1 MKCLLLSMNN
11 LFYRFDRL
19 IEQILYGVRAIAD
32 LLLVSAKRLTDLTH
46 KKSVRHISQRDFL
59 HIFQRLAM
67 LLTAGVPQSTAILI
81 LYDQTSNE
89 RQKLYLKHLHDEV
102 IKGRLL
108 SKVLADQAVAPLAFK
123 TLISLGEQT
132 GTLPKQMTTAV
143 GELLA
148 LRQSKQQIMTSL
160 LYPAILLVLTMS
172 ITLFLLVGVF
182 PKITPVFS
190 TLRAELPLSTRI
202 LMSTSSWLGDY
213 GLWLLLL
220 MVVMGVI
227 FWIFIQ
233 RSSWLAR
240 RATAISMSIP
250 VLRYIIRTWNIIQIV
265 RMLAVLLESG
275 VRGSDA
281 VALVSQHIHNPL
293 YKSTLK
299 QISGELV
306 LGRKLSDLF
315 GHHKKLFPSDM
326 VGLVQVAEQ
335 SGSLPKTCAMVAE
348 LYAQDLDVYHKK
360 LTTLIEPIL
369 MIIMGLTIGFIAV
382 SIITP
387 LYGLTN
393 ALSQ

>member
-1 MKCLLLSMNN
+1 MNN

-160 LYPAILLVLTMS
+160 LYPAILLILTMS

-220 MVVMGVI
+220 MVVVGVI

>member
-1 MKCLLLSMNN
+1 MNN

>member
-1 MKCLLLSMNN
+1 MLFRS

-67 LLTAGVPQSTAILI
+67 LLTAGVPQSTAILM

>member
-1 MKCLLLSMNN
+1 MNN

-89 RQKLYLKHLHDEV
+89 RQKLYLKHLHAEV

-108 SKVLADQAVAPLAFK
+108 SKVLADQAVAPWAFK

-160 LYPAILLVLTMS
+160 LYPAILLILTMS

-202 LMSTSSWLGDY
+202 LMSTSSWLEDY

-220 MVVMGVI
+220 MVVVGVI

-265 RMLAVLLESG
+265 RMLSVLLESG

-360 LTTLIEPIL
+360 LTTLVEPIL

>member
-1 MKCLLLSMNN
+1 MNN
-11 LFYRFDRL
+11 LFYRFDRI

-89 RQKLYLKHLHDEV
+89 RQKLYLKHLHAEV

-108 SKVLADQAVAPLAFK
+108 SKVLADQVVAPLAFK

-160 LYPAILLVLTMS
+160 LYPAILLILTMS

-220 MVVMGVI
+220 MVVVGVI

-265 RMLAVLLESG
+265 RMLSVLLESG

>member
-1 MKCLLLSMNN
+1 MNN

-89 RQKLYLKHLHDEV
+89 RQKLYLKHLHAEV

-108 SKVLADQAVAPLAFK
+108 SKVLADQVVAPLAFK

-160 LYPAILLVLTMS
+160 LYPAILLILTMS

-220 MVVMGVI
+220 MVVGGVI

>member
-1 MKCLLLSMNN
+1 MNN

-89 RQKLYLKHLHDEV
+89 RQKLYLKHLHAEV

-160 LYPAILLVLTMS
+160 LYPAILLILTMS

-220 MVVMGVI
+220 MVVVGVI

>member
-1 MKCLLLSMNN
+1 MNN

-160 LYPAILLVLTMS
+160 LYPAILLILTMS

-202 LMSTSSWLGDY
+202 LMSMSDWLGDY
-213 GLWLLLL
+213 GLWLLLF
-220 MVVMGVI
+220 MVAVSVS
-227 FWIFIQ
+227 FWIYVQ

-240 RATAISMSIP
+240 RLAGISMSIP
-250 VLRYIIRTWNIIQIV
+250 VMQYIICTWNIIQIT

-275 VRGSDA
+275 VRSSDA

-293 YKSTLK
+293 YKTALEE
-299 QISGELV
+299 ISSELV

>member
-89 RQKLYLKHLHDEV
+89 RQKLYLKHLHAEV

-160 LYPAILLVLTMS
+160 LYPAILLILTMS

-220 MVVMGVI
+220 MVVVGVI

>member
-1 MKCLLLSMNN
+1 
-11 LFYRFDRL
+11 
-19 IEQILYGVRAIAD
+19 
-32 LLLVSAKRLTDLTH
+32 LVSAKRLTDLTH

-89 RQKLYLKHLHDEV
+89 RQKLYLKHLHAEV

-108 SKVLADQAVAPLAFK
+108 SKVLADQVVAPLAFK

-160 LYPAILLVLTMS
+160 LYPAILLILTMS

-220 MVVMGVI
+220 MVVGGVI

>member
-1 MKCLLLSMNN
+1 MNN
-11 LFYRFDRL
+11 LLYLFDRL
-19 IEQILYGVRAIAD
+19 IGQLLYGAKVVPN
-32 LLLVSAKRLTDLTH
+32 LLLVSSKQLAALTH
-46 KKSVRHISQRDFL
+46 KKSATHINQRDFL

-67 LLTAGVPQSTAILI
+67 LLTAGVPQSTAISI
-81 LYDQTSNE
+81 LNDQTTSGSK
-89 RQKLYLKHLHDEV
+89 KLYLKHLHDEV

-108 SKVLADQAVAPLAFK
+108 SKVLADQVVAPSAFK

-202 LMSTSSWLGDY
+202 LMSMSNWLGNY
-213 GLWLLLL
+213 GLGLLLL
-220 MVVMGVI
+220 MVVMGVM
-227 FWIFIQ
+227 FWIYVQ

-240 RATAISMSIP
+240 RVAAISMSIP
-250 VLRYIIRTWNIIQIV
+250 VMRYIICTWNIIQIT

-275 VRGSDA
+275 VRSSDA
-281 VALVSQHIHNPL
+281 VALVSHHIHNPL
-293 YKSTLK
+293 YKSALE
-299 QISGELV
+299 QISGELI

-315 GHHKKLFPSDM
+315 GHYKKLFPPDM
-326 VGLVQVAEQ
+326 VGLMQVAEQ

-348 LYAQDLDVYHKK
+348 LYTQDLNACHKK

-393 ALSQ
+393 VLSQ